1 MKASILACAL
11 LLSGPAGQAA
21 ASAAPADVR
30 RTVIDGMQLEY
41 RTTRDAKGAL
51 VLAGREAKS
60 KRTFR
65 LKVVNGWVRG
75 EVDGQRVSFHVSE
88 IEREAGPGSPSG
100 RGR

>member
-21 ASAAPADVR
+21 ASTAPADVR

-41 RTTRDAKGAL
+41 RTTRDARGAL
-51 VLAGREAKS
+51 VLTGRETKS
-60 KRTFR
+60 GKAFR

-75 EVDGQRVSFHVSE
+75 DVDGQRVLFHVSE
-88 IEREAGPGSPSG
+88 AEREALAGSPSG